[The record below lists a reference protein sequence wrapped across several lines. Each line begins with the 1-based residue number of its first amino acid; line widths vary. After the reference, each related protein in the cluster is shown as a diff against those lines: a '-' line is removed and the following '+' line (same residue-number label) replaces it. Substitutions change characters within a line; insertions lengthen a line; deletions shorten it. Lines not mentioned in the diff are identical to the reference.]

1 MTQLTD
7 LFRPEFDF
15 VRHGLLA
22 GLIIAIVCAYL
33 GVYVVLKRIVFVG
46 AALAELSTVGVAL
59 AFLPLV
65 AHLGFLSRMDP
76 HTTRP
81 LFLALLMVIAGVIF
95 FAQQSV
101 AREIPREAIIGV

>member
-59 AFLPLV
+59 SFLPLV
-65 AHLGFLSRMDP
+65 AHLGFLAQMDS

-81 LFLALLMVIAGVIF
+81 LFLALVMVILGVIF
-95 FAQQSV
+95 FASTSA
-101 AREIPREAIIGV
+101 ARRSP